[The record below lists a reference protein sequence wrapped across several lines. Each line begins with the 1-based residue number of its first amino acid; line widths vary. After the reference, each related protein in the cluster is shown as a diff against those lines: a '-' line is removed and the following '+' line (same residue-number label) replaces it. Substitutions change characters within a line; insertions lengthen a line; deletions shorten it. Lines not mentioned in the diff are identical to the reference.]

1 MPSNLRMKKKYHCIT
16 AHLPRGPLKS
26 RETFFGAVLYI
37 LTEQAAVALGP
48 DGMRAP
54 QPPLS
59 EAPGPALQE
68 FDEAQ
73 QTTR

>member
-1 MPSNLRMKKKYHCIT
+1 MPSNLRKKKKYHCIT
-16 AHLPRGPLKS
+16 AHLPHCPLKS

-37 LTEQAAVALGP
+37 LTEQAAAALGP
-48 DGMRAP
+48 DGMGAP
-54 QPPLS
+54 QPALS

-73 QTTR
+73 QPGR